1 MALLT
6 VEKRKEFFKYLGLG
20 EYNKANIK
28 KFQKKAFPDLPAEWD
43 GDYGPKTDS
52 ALKHWYN
59 VKRYTKNFVPEEFKC
74 DCGGRYCTGYPTHM
88 KQVELEH
95 VQRIRDRWGKPMQIT
110 SGIRC
115 PRQNAA
121 VGGVSYS
128 AHLKGKA
135 VDFYIPG
142 VTDTLANRKK
152 SIPVIKKMPN
162 HKYTYGDGIDSDG
175 DYRSAPGMGNVLH
188 TEVK

>member
-1 MALLT
+1 MALLSI
-6 VEKRKEFFKYLGLG
+6 EKRKEFFKYLGLG
-20 EYNKANIK
+20 EYNTTNIK
-28 KFQKKAFPDLPAEWD
+28 KFQQIAFPNLPSEWD
-43 GDYGPKTDS
+43 GGYGSKTDS

-95 VQRIRDRWGKPMQIT
+95 VQRIRTMYGKPMQIT
-110 SGIRC
+110 SGVRC
-115 PRQNAA
+115 KKQNTA

-128 AHLKGKA
+128 RHLTGKA
-135 VDFYIPG
+135 VDFYMAG

-152 SIPVIKKMPN
+152 SIPQIKKLPN
-162 HKYTYGDGIDSDG
+162 HRYTYGNGIDSDG
-175 DYRSAPGMGNVLH
+175 AKRNAPNMGNVMH
-188 TEVK
+188 TEVE